1 MGRPPYDRM
10 AGRTRAV
17 RQHALTTARRTGE
30 NRTGKLWPSAV
41 NGGVFPALYGAPS
54 AKFSGKRNG
63 GFWIRPTESSRVAVR
78 AIAVA
83 EADTTT
89 AQQDAADYVL
99 LGMRAITLISK
110 SKPASQLTPIAVQF
124 G

>member
-1 MGRPPYDRM
+1 MRKKNSGFPGLAASPCRRKNPPDSDDAHCR
-10 AGRTRAV
+10 
-17 RQHALTTARRTGE
+17 
-30 NRTGKLWPSAV
+30 
-41 NGGVFPALYGAPS
+41 YGS
-54 AKFSGKRNG
+54 EFSHGLGGKRNG
-63 GFWIRPTESSRVAVR
+63 GFRMKLTESSHVAVR

-83 EADTTT
+83 EANTTT
-89 AQQDAADYVL
+89 AHQDAADYVL